1 MSEKNKS
8 IIIKR
13 GKKGHA
19 GHHGGSWKVAYADFV
34 TAMMAFFLL
43 LWLLTMS
50 SSEKR
55 AVLAQYFKHFSL
67 FEKGGQSFMM
77 DNRSSMVEL
86 MGDAGQEKSPTELV
100 GTGDGKGMSAE
111 ELGKKLQKAVDEKLA
126 ALQNQVIVD
135 IFEDGVRIQI
145 VDTEGSS
152 MFPLSSAEPNDKAK
166 KILKL
171 VAENIKNIPNRIVI
185 EGHTDASPFKG
196 GQVTNW
202 ELSTS
207 RASAA
212 RMELEA
218 NGIDSNR
225 IARVVGYADK
235 EPLIKANPKDHR
247 NRRMSIIL
255 LDANTQPA
263 DQQVNQPKTQ
273 GKMPQ
278 VLPPGKQLLVPL
290 EPLGKFPVETP
301 KNGK

>member
-1 MSEKNKS
+1 MAEKNKS

-13 GKKGHA
+13 GKKRHA
-19 GHHGGSWKVAYADFV
+19 AHHGGSWKVAYADFV

-55 AVLAQYFKHFSL
+55 AILAQYFKHFSL

-77 DNRSSMVEL
+77 DSKASMVQMIGDPVQEEL
-86 MGDAGQEKSPTELV
+86 PMGSG
-100 GTGDGKGMSAE
+100 GTGSGNGISAE
-111 ELGKKLQKAVDEKLA
+111 ELGKKLQKAVEEKLA
-126 ALQNQVIVD
+126 ALKNQVIVD
-135 IFEDGVRIQI
+135 IFEGGVRIQI
-145 VDTEGSS
+145 VDNEGSS
-152 MFPLSSAEPNDKAK
+152 MFPLGSAEPNDKAK
-166 KILKL
+166 NILKL
-171 VAENIKNIPNRIVI
+171 VAENIKDISNRIVI

-212 RMELEA
+212 RKELEA
-218 NGIDSNR
+218 NGVDSNR

-235 EPLIKANPKDHR
+235 ELLIKADPKDHR

-255 LDANTQPA
+255 LNVNPQP
-263 DQQVNQPKTQ
+263 VEPINQSKTQ
-273 GKMPQ
+273 GEIQ
-278 VLPPGKQLLVPL
+278 RVLPAGEQMS
-290 EPLGKFPVETP
+290 EPFEPFGKFPKDGPT
-301 KNGK
+301 NGK

>member
-1 MSEKNKS
+1 MAEKNKS

-67 FEKGGQSFMM
+67 FEKSGNSFMM
-77 DNRSSMVEL
+77 DNQPSMVEM
-86 MGDAGQEKSPTELV
+86 MGDAGFERRPSNLE
-100 GTGDGKGMSAE
+100 GTGSGKGMSAE
-111 ELGKKLQKAVDEKLA
+111 ELGKKLQKAVEEKLA
-126 ALQNQVIVD
+126 ALKNQVIVD
-135 IFEDGVRIQI
+135 IFEGGVRIQI

-152 MFPLSSAEPNDKAK
+152 MFPLGSAEPNDKAK
-166 KILKL
+166 NILKL

-196 GQVTNW
+196 GQITNW

-235 EPLIKANPKDHR
+235 ELLIKDNPKDHR

-255 LDANTQPA
+255 LDTKTRPV
-263 DQQVNQPKTQ
+263 DQSVNQPETKGEIQ
-273 GKMPQ
+273 K
-278 VLPPGKQLLVPL
+278 VLPPGEQMLVPL
-290 EPLGKFPVETP
+290 EPLGKFPVEAP
-301 KNGK
+301 KK